1 MENACVVPCAIQAE
15 AISNTDSS
23 KGITEAAMAM
33 TLTTKGQ
40 VTIPK
45 PIRDRLGIGP
55 GSAVEFEI
63 GEDGRIILS
72 RADRTAPPKSRFE
85 RLRGR
90 ATTGLT
96 TDQIMALTRGED

>member
-1 MENACVVPCAIQAE
+1 VTLFKTIGKTRNL
-15 AISNTDSS
+15 
-23 KGITEAAMAM
+23 KGIAEPVMAM
-33 TLTTKGQ
+33 TVTTKGQ

-55 GSAVEFEI
+55 GSTVEFKI
-63 GEDGRIILS
+63 AWDGRIVLT
-72 RADRTAPPKSRFE
+72 RADGTPPPASRFE

-96 TDQIMALTRGED
+96 TEQIMALSRGED